1 MSERRTTGNC
11 RGWHVFHS
19 SRGKPPT
26 RTSVGQMQLCFG
38 TAARGGEGEGGP
50 SSRFGEQEKRKGR
63 RRRGVRT
70 HTGSTH
76 ILTVNSL
83 ALRQNLKA
91 RLLLIKSLSPRTDPR
106 LEDQHLV
113 ARKYK
118 YKMRLTQLSN
128 CDSGTLIFV
137 LCQADL
143 VYFGRASLLPSDGT
157 ARRRLQRGQ
166 VKSCQDRCQK
176 S

>member
-1 MSERRTTGNC
+1 
-11 RGWHVFHS
+11 
-19 SRGKPPT
+19 
-26 RTSVGQMQLCFG
+26 MQLCFG
-38 TAARGGEGEGGP
+38 TAARGGEGGGRAIF
-50 SSRFGEQEKRKGR
+50 SIWGTREKEEEEEEKRG
-63 RRRGVRT
+63 T

-113 ARKYK
+113 ARKHK

-137 LCQADL
+137 LCQADM

>member
-1 MSERRTTGNC
+1 MDKCSCVLGRPLEEGR
-11 RGWHVFHS
+11 
-19 SRGKPPT
+19 
-26 RTSVGQMQLCFG
+26 
-38 TAARGGEGEGGP
+38 GEGGP
-50 SSRFGEQEKRKGR
+50 SSRFGEQEKRKRR

-166 VKSCQDRCQK
+166 VKSCQDRCQ
-176 S
+176 